1 VRFRDTVA
9 AVGGH
14 FERKRRIF
22 LIADVLSCDVL
33 KGRLS
38 IWKSYSKKGG
48 PDFIEHGVLC

>member
-1 VRFRDTVA
+1 VA